1 LHVPGTIVPTG
12 DVGFVVGF
20 IDVGVPGPT
29 VGFTLGFG
37 PNVGVV
43 HPLIHCP
50 LAQYAHG
57 PGHSLSCLHGPTVGF
72 TVGFAVGFAV
82 GIFVGVK
89 LGTLVGEIPP
99 PLQVQSVPA

>member
-1 LHVPGTIVPTG
+1 MHVPGTIVPTG

-57 PGHSLSCLHGPTVGF
+57 PGHSLSCLHGPTVGL
-72 TVGFAVGFAV
+72 TVG
-82 GIFVGVK
+82 IGVTD
-89 LGTLVGEIPP
+89 GPVE
-99 PLQVQSVPA
+99 Q